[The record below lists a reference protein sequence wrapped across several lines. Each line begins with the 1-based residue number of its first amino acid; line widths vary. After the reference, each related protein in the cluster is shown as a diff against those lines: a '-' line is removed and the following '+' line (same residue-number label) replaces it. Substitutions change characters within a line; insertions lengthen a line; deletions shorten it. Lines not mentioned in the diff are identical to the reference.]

1 MYPYLS
7 ILIALP
13 VLTAIVLAFVPRD
26 ARGVHRNL
34 TLIVAITEFLISLG
48 MWFSFDSDPAKIF
61 QFREQLGGTVFG
73 IRLMLGI
80 DGPAL
85 LLIMLT
91 TFLMPLVVLSTY
103 TSIQDRVREFMI
115 ALLLMEAAVIG
126 TFSSLDL
133 LVFYMFYEFMLIP
146 MALLIG
152 VWGGERR
159 IYAAIKFFLF
169 TLAGSL
175 LMLVAIIVLHI
186 KAGGQTFSIE
196 SILASLG
203 PDGLGQSE
211 QRWLFL
217 AFLLAFS
224 VKIPLFPVHTW
235 LPDAHTEAPTAGS
248 VILAG
253 VLLKM
258 GIYGMYRFM
267 IPLFPEAMGFFSP
280 ALMIISVVGIIYG
293 AFVAFAQKDIKRLVA
308 YSSVSHMG
316 FVMLGLIAMT
326 PTAVTGS
333 ILQMIN
339 HGISTGALF
348 LLVGMIYE
356 RRHTRAISDYGGIAK
371 IMPAFAVCFI
381 IVTLSSIG
389 LPGTNGFVGEFLIL
403 EGTLKEAIAGRH
415 SFDSWALLSNACV
428 ILAATGII
436 LGAVYMLTL
445 VRRVFFGPLNNP
457 ANEKLK
463 DLSLREWAI
472 LMPLI
477 ASIFVIGL
485 QPGLLTDKYEKNV
498 QAYLKEYRPRVA
510 KIRDPTRKALFYIKD
525 NQASST
531 LSTQPGTDVH
541 TVAQSPNPATV
552 YGDSN
557 HAP

>member
-1 MYPYLS
+1 MIPYLS

-13 VLTAIVLAFVPRD
+13 VVAAIILAFVPRD

-34 TLIVAITEFLISLG
+34 TLVVAIAEFLISLG

-61 QFREQLGGTVFG
+61 QFREQLGGSVFG
-73 IRLMLGI
+73 VQFMLGI

-103 TSIQDRVREFMI
+103 KSVNDRVREFMI
-115 ALLLMEAAVIG
+115 ALLLMEAGVIG

-133 LVFYMFYEFMLIP
+133 LVFYIFYEFMLIP

-196 SILASLG
+196 SILASLSA
-203 PDGLGQSE
+203 DGLGQSE

-224 VKIPLFPVHTW
+224 VKVPLFPVHTW

-267 IPLFPEAMGFFSP
+267 IPLFPEAMGYFSP
-280 ALMIISVVGIIYG
+280 ALMIISVVGIMYG
-293 AFVAFAQKDIKRLVA
+293 AFVAYAQKDIKRLVA

-339 HGISTGALF
+339 HGITTGALF

-356 RRHTRAISDYGGIAK
+356 RRHTRAMSDYGGIASV
-371 IMPAFAVCFI
+371 MPVFAVCFI
-381 IVTLSSIG
+381 IVTFSSIG

-403 EGTLKEAIAGRH
+403 EGTMKEAVAGRH
-415 SFDSWALLSNACV
+415 TFDSWALIANASV

-463 DLSLREWAI
+463 DLSFREWVI

-477 ASIFVIGL
+477 ASIFLIGL
-485 QPGLLTDKYEKNV
+485 RPSLLTDKYEKNV
-498 QAYLKEYRPRVA
+498 EAYLVEYRPRVS
-510 KIRDPTRKALFYIKD
+510 KVRDPSRNALFYK
-525 NQASST
+525 ST
-531 LSTQPGTDVH
+531 TSTTVERSGEVP
-541 TVAQSPNPATV
+541 TVAQSPDQAITI
-552 YGDSN
+552 GGET